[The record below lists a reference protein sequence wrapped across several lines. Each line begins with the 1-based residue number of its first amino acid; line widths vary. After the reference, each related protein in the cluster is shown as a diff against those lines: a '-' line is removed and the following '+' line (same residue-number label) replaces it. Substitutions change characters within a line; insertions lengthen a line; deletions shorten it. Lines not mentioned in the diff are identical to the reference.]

1 MVVGR
6 AGTYRTRVRGRSVR
20 AHAGPPRRAGGARR
34 AKERAYRARER
45 AGRAREWD
53 GGARAKFTESTAP
66 YEYVGKNRVT
76 APLPSLVQP
85 VYSTY
90 TRYSC
95 TRKTTY
101 LMYEGTVHVL

>member
-76 APLPSLVQP
+76 APHPASYNPYSRALRIHGTFVQL
-85 VYSTY
+85 Y
-90 TRYSC
+90 T
-95 TRKTTY
+95 
-101 LMYEGTVHVL
+101 